1 MTKNMNIIER
11 KNTVNILSLSSGVM
25 KAGKGTGAMKTG
37 VMRKAAGRMMK
48 KAVGETFRSI
58 RIRWVSGILCTV

>member
-1 MTKNMNIIER
+1 MKIMVR
-11 KNTVNILSLSSGVM
+11 KKTVKIGAMRIGVM